1 MKGYPKRIEATAYR
15 IIDNEAVIVSPLDS
29 EVTILNE
36 VGSLI
41 WKLMDGFRDIEQLV
55 KELCKE
61 YEVSVE
67 EAKKDIE
74 EFIEDLTNKNLLTIS

>member
-1 MKGYPKRIEATAYR
+1 MGKYPKRIEATAWR

-41 WKLMDGFRDIEQLV
+41 WKLMDGFRDTEQLV
-55 KELCKE
+55 KDLCQE

-67 EAKKDIE
+67 EARKDIE
-74 EFIEDLTNKNLLTIS
+74 EFIEDLSNKRLLTIS